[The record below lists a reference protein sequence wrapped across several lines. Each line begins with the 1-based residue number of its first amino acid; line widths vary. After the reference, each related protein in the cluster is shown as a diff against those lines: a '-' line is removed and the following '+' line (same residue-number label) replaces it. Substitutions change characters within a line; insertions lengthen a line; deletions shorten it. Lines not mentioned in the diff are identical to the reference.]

1 MATYAIGDIQGCFEA
16 LQRLLDR
23 IGFDESRDRLWFVG
37 DLVNRGPDS
46 LATLRFVQA
55 LGDAATVVLGNH
67 DLHLLAVAEGLA
79 KLRQDDTL
87 DEVLAAP
94 DREMLLD
101 WLRHLPL
108 MHFEDGYAM
117 VHAGLLPDWSVS
129 RALELAAEAEAALQ
143 ASSYRSFLS
152 KMYGNRPTRWSDELT
167 GFERLRVVIN
177 AMTRLRVCTTEGA
190 MEFSHKGKPR
200 RLPDGLPALVRGAA
214 ATQPR
219 YAGHLRTLVR
229 AGPAQPAESV
239 RSGYRLSVGTASD
252 GAAAGRSEAVS
263 DFLPGAGRCRA
274 RAMSSSQPRAISRR
288 VRPEISISPAKINS
302 ARRRAVAQDQAQ

>member
-55 LGDAATVVLGNH
+55 LGDVATVVLGNH

-108 MHFEDGYAM
+108 MHFEEGYAM

-200 RLPDGLPALVRGAA
+200 RLPDGYLPWFEVPRRRSRDTPVIFGHWSALGLLSLPNLFALDTGCLWGRRLTA
-214 ATQPR
+214 
-219 YAGHLRTLVR
+219 LRLEDR
-229 AGPAQPAESV
+229 
-239 RSGYRLSVGTASD
+239 RLFQTS
-252 GAAAGRSEAVS
+252 
-263 DFLPGAGRCRA
+263 CRA
-274 RAMSSSQPRAISRR
+274 RAGAGRAR
-288 VRPEISISPAKINS
+288 
-302 ARRRAVAQDQAQ
+302 

>member
-1 MATYAIGDIQGCFEA
+1 MATYAIGDVQGCFEP
-16 LQRLLDR
+16 LQRLLDKL
-23 IGFDESRDRLWFVG
+23 GFDERRDRLWFVG

-79 KLRQDDTL
+79 KLRHDDTL

-94 DREMLLD
+94 DREVLLD

-152 KMYGNRPTRWSDELT
+152 KMYGNRPSAL
-167 GFERLRVVIN
+167 ERR
-177 AMTRLRVCTTEGA
+177 A
-190 MEFSHKGKPR
+190 
-200 RLPDGLPALVRGAA
+200 GAA
-214 ATQPR
+214 STAC
-219 YAGHLRTLVR
+219 A
-229 AGPAQPAESV
+229 
-239 RSGYRLSVGTASD
+239 LSST
-252 GAAAGRSEAVS
+252 R
-263 DFLPGAGRCRA
+263 
-274 RAMSSSQPRAISRR
+274 
-288 VRPEISISPAKINS
+288 
-302 ARRRAVAQDQAQ
+302 